1 MQEKYEISSY
11 PATFEAFAEKFK
23 NLTAKSLMKVF
34 FMRTQTCKLFI
45 QRTESAREVIDLIAR
60 ELDMT
65 DMGLYLYSACE
76 GQTPI
81 VEKLR
86 QMQKH
91 IDEFENETR
100 VLRLHAN

>member
-1 MQEKYEISSY
+1 MQEKYDISSY

-23 NLTAKSLMKVF
+23 DFTAKSLMEVF

-45 QRTESAREVIDLIAR
+45 QRTESAREVINLIAK

-65 DMGLYLYSACE
+65 DMGLYLYSVCE

-81 VEKLR
+81 VEKLQ
-86 QMQKH
+86 QMQKR
-91 IDEFENETR
+91 IDELEDETR